1 MRVVPREVR
10 VTRRSDATP
19 EGGEPLGR
27 GGDADAGAGTTYP
40 LQPEDCIEL
49 VNIGLWEPL
58 LGGHNF
64 RFQRSLVQ
72 DSPVPQVFFFF

>member
-19 EGGEPLGR
+19 EGGEPLGG

-49 VNIGLWEPL
+49 VNIGLRESL
-58 LGGHNF
+58 LSDHNF

-72 DSPVPQVFFFF
+72 DSPLPQVFFF